1 MNKEINTIFILA
13 DIQESLITDIEQSM
27 KRTGELRF
35 DVKHHVKQIKNHTR
49 QLVQMVN
56 QIIPEQCDNFAHDAD
71 MIRKMI
77 DELK

>member
-13 DIQESLITDIEQSM
+13 DIQESLITEVEHSM
-27 KRTGELRF
+27 KGTGELRF
-35 DVKHHVKQIKNHTR
+35 DVKHHVNQIKNHTR

-56 QIIPEQCDNFAHDAD
+56 KIIPEQCDNFAHDAD